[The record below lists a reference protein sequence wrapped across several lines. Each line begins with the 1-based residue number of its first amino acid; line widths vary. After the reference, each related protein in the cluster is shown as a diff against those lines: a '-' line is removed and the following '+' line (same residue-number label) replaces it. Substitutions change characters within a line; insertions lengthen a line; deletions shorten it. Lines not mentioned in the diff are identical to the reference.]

1 MHSEGSDLSQRAR
14 VLLLDD
20 GELGRIRG
28 MLRDLDVDLE
38 HLRGAVSSS
47 DLLEGAYDVVFA
59 SVRSTLAFEGEL
71 DLGDLPGKPVWIAA
85 HGQDFLPLRVR
96 LRKLGVQFLI
106 QSSVGSEALQ
116 LLIRHTLQKA
126 PDKRGVLRLPVGCPV
141 RCSGADGSSFPTQL
155 LDLSQGGCRILS
167 TQQFEVD
174 ERLSVELPEKL
185 AGGEACTLPGRVV
198 RKELRAPEYLL
209 GVEFDDLP
217 ASSLE
222 VIQAILAG
230 KVIGTVVTRLSE
242 ELTEE
247 VAALGLTPRSA
258 ADAAPVQDVPP
269 DPSPSAPPEPE
280 PDPKRRRNRRV
291 EYTREV
297 TALLG
302 PGEHVILAR
311 DLSIEGMRPS
321 PCPSSRWAR
330 GSSWRSTALPV
341 TSRSSCRPRS
351 AATMARA
358 APSSI
363 SIQCRAASASAW
375 SESSPR
381 PRRSAPSAA
390 ASRTRPSS
398 LRAGSDS
405 RRNRQA
411 AARR

>member
-1 MHSEGSDLSQRAR
+1 MHSEGSDLTQRAR

-38 HLRGAVSSS
+38 HLRGEVSSS

-71 DLGDLPGKPVWIAA
+71 DLGNLPGKPVWIAA

-155 LDLSQGGCRILS
+155 LDLSEGGCRILS

-174 ERLSVELPEKL
+174 ARLSVELPEKL

-198 RKELRAPEYLL
+198 RKEPRASEYLL
-209 GVEFDDLP
+209 GVAFDDLP
-217 ASSLE
+217 ASTLE

-247 VAALGLTPRSA
+247 VAALGLTPRPA
-258 ADAAPVQDVPP
+258 ADAAPVQEVPP
-269 DPSPSAPPEPE
+269 DPSPSSPPEL
-280 PDPKRRRNRRV
+280 DSKRRRNRRV

-311 DLSIEGMRPS
+311 DLSIEGMRAEPLPELALGTRIELALYGPS
-321 PCPSSRWAR
+321 GHEPILAQAEVTRDDGEDGTVFHFDPMPLGERKRLERIIASATEIRSLTGRELDEAVIVAR
-330 GSSWRSTALPV
+330 AKR
-341 TSRSSCRPRS
+341 RSS
-351 AATMARA
+351 
-358 APSSI
+358 
-363 SIQCRAASASAW
+363 
-375 SESSPR
+375 
-381 PRRSAPSAA
+381 
-390 ASRTRPSS
+390 
-398 LRAGSDS
+398 
-405 RRNRQA
+405 
-411 AARR
+411 

>member
-1 MHSEGSDLSQRAR
+1 MHSEGSDLSQRAK

-174 ERLSVELPEKL
+174 ARLSVELPEKL

-217 ASSLE
+217 ASTLE
-222 VIQAILAG
+222 AIQAILAG

-247 VAALGLTPRSA
+247 VAALGLTPRPA

-311 DLSIEGMRPS
+311 DLSIEGMRAEPLPELALGTRIELALYGPS
-321 PCPSSRWAR
+321 GHEPILVQAEVSRDDGEGGTVFHFDPMPRGECKRLERIIASAPEIRSLTGREQDEAVIVAR
-330 GSSWRSTALPV
+330 GKRLSS
-341 TSRSSCRPRS
+341 
-351 AATMARA
+351 
-358 APSSI
+358 
-363 SIQCRAASASAW
+363 
-375 SESSPR
+375 
-381 PRRSAPSAA
+381 
-390 ASRTRPSS
+390 
-398 LRAGSDS
+398 
-405 RRNRQA
+405 
-411 AARR
+411 

>member
-1 MHSEGSDLSQRAR
+1 MHSEGSDLTQRAR

-38 HLRGAVSSS
+38 HLRGEVSSS

-71 DLGDLPGKPVWIAA
+71 DLGNLPGKPVWIAA

-155 LDLSQGGCRILS
+155 LDLSEGGCRILS
-167 TQQFEVD
+167 KQQFEVD
-174 ERLSVELPEKL
+174 ARLSVELPEKL

-198 RKELRAPEYLL
+198 RKEPRAPEYLL
-209 GVEFDDLP
+209 GVAFDDLP
-217 ASSLE
+217 ASTLE

-247 VAALGLTPRSA
+247 VAALGLTPRPA
-258 ADAAPVQDVPP
+258 ADAAPVQEVPP
-269 DPSPSAPPEPE
+269 DPSPSSPPEP
-280 PDPKRRRNRRV
+280 DSKRRRNRRV

-311 DLSIEGMRPS
+311 DLSIEGMRAEPLPELALGTRIELALYGPS
-321 PCPSSRWAR
+321 GHEPILAQAEVTRDDGEDGTVFHFDPMPRGERKRLERIIASAPEIRSLTGRELDEAVIVAR
-330 GSSWRSTALPV
+330 AKR
-341 TSRSSCRPRS
+341 RSS
-351 AATMARA
+351 
-358 APSSI
+358 
-363 SIQCRAASASAW
+363 
-375 SESSPR
+375 
-381 PRRSAPSAA
+381 
-390 ASRTRPSS
+390 
-398 LRAGSDS
+398 
-405 RRNRQA
+405 
-411 AARR
+411 

>member
-1 MHSEGSDLSQRAR
+1 MHSEGSDLTQRAR

-38 HLRGAVSSS
+38 HLRGEVSSS

-71 DLGDLPGKPVWIAA
+71 DLGNLPGKPVWIAA

-155 LDLSQGGCRILS
+155 LDLSEGGCRILS
-167 TQQFEVD
+167 KQQFEVD
-174 ERLSVELPEKL
+174 ARLSVELPEKL

-198 RKELRAPEYLL
+198 RKEPRAPEYLL
-209 GVEFDDLP
+209 GVAFDDLP
-217 ASSLE
+217 ASTLE

-247 VAALGLTPRSA
+247 VAALGLTPRPA
-258 ADAAPVQDVPP
+258 ADAAPVQEVPP
-269 DPSPSAPPEPE
+269 DPSPSSPPEL
-280 PDPKRRRNRRV
+280 DSKRRRNRRV

-311 DLSIEGMRPS
+311 DLSIEGMRAEPLPELALGTRIELALYGPS
-321 PCPSSRWAR
+321 GHEPILAQAEVTRDDGEDGTVFHFDPMPLGERKRLERIIASATEIRSLTGRELDEAVIVAR
-330 GSSWRSTALPV
+330 AKR
-341 TSRSSCRPRS
+341 RSS
-351 AATMARA
+351 
-358 APSSI
+358 
-363 SIQCRAASASAW
+363 
-375 SESSPR
+375 
-381 PRRSAPSAA
+381 
-390 ASRTRPSS
+390 
-398 LRAGSDS
+398 
-405 RRNRQA
+405 
-411 AARR
+411 

>member
-1 MHSEGSDLSQRAR
+1 MHSEGSDLTQRAR

-38 HLRGAVSSS
+38 HLRGEVSSS

-71 DLGDLPGKPVWIAA
+71 DLGNLPGKPVWIAA

-155 LDLSQGGCRILS
+155 LDLSEGGCRILS

-174 ERLSVELPEKL
+174 ARLSVELPEKL

-198 RKELRAPEYLL
+198 RKEPRAPEYLL
-209 GVEFDDLP
+209 GVAFDDLP
-217 ASSLE
+217 ASTLE

-247 VAALGLTPRSA
+247 VAALGLTPRPA
-258 ADAAPVQDVPP
+258 ADAAPVQEVPP
-269 DPSPSAPPEPE
+269 DPSPSSPPEL
-280 PDPKRRRNRRV
+280 DSKRRRNRRV

-311 DLSIEGMRPS
+311 DLSIEGMRAEPLPELALGTRIELALYGPS
-321 PCPSSRWAR
+321 GHEPILAQAEVTRDDGEDGTVFHFDPMPLGERKRLERIIASATEIRSLTGRELDEAVIVAR
-330 GSSWRSTALPV
+330 AKR
-341 TSRSSCRPRS
+341 RSS
-351 AATMARA
+351 
-358 APSSI
+358 
-363 SIQCRAASASAW
+363 
-375 SESSPR
+375 
-381 PRRSAPSAA
+381 
-390 ASRTRPSS
+390 
-398 LRAGSDS
+398 
-405 RRNRQA
+405 
-411 AARR
+411 